1 MPYWFEPPTRELMR
15 NYQVEPDRVYPV
27 EAPSR
32 GLFKYIRRGGSG
44 LSVLKTGGT
53 YVTKE
58 TPTSN
63 EANAADIFYQ
73 GGRRYLVSDTEA
85 AALVA
90 AGFTVTAAGVHISSW
105 DDLLAQYGTWDAA
118 AAAYASWDT
127 VTS

>member
-15 NYQVEPDRVYPV
+15 NYQAEPDRVYPV
-27 EAPSR
+27 DAASR

-63 EANAADIFYQ
+63 ECDAADIAYL
-73 GGRRYLVSDTEA
+73 GGHKYLVSDEEG
-85 AALVA
+85 AALAA
-90 AGFTVTAAGVHISSW
+90 AGFVVARALATW
-105 DDLLAQYGTWDAA
+105 DDVEATYDTWDEFEADTPTWDALLEG
-118 AAAYASWDT
+118 S
-127 VTS
+127 S